1 MKVWAANGAE
11 FPDLTGAQFG
21 AFVDSEI
28 KRWADV
34 VKTSGA
40 KLD

>member
-1 MKVWAANGAE
+1 MP
-11 FPDLTGAQFG
+11 PDKFQ
-21 AFVDSEI
+21 AFISSEI
-28 KRWADV
+28 KRWASV